1 MFDSIGP
8 FVFTCYLDSTFFV
21 LESLLF
27 YSSTVNSIIGVVSIS
42 LLGYL
47 TFVVH
52 STGVFPPS
60 DFSTLYS
67 FGVSVS

>member
-1 MFDSIGP
+1 MFDSIVP

-27 YSSTVNSIIGVVSIS
+27 YSSTVNSIIGVVSIY

-47 TFVVH
+47 TFGVH
-52 STGVFPPS
+52 STGVFSPS